1 MLNPYFHNARRGF
14 TLIELLVVIAITAVL
29 IALLLPAVQQA
40 REAARRVQC
49 KNNLKQIG
57 LAVHNYHD
65 TYGMFPPNGAT
76 AQYSYS
82 PQAQLLPF
90 IEQANLQRLID
101 FDQPL
106 IIGSGGPG
114 SSLNPAIADAAR
126 TVVPVF
132 LCPSDGGEPLYI
144 DTAKTPNETFAG
156 GNYMAN
162 AGSGIGW
169 NCYLSRPP
177 SQPNWNGNDGLF
189 WNGSSVRIRDITDGT
204 TSTIAFGETLF
215 GLKNGSTPLV
225 DHRRQT
231 ASGGGGAPRSKDAA
245 ALDAAGAAHPPT
257 ANHGSSRAE
266 SWIRGTAQNV
276 MFNGYLPPNAKRP
289 DVSFHGEGLLSA
301 RSMHAGGVNVAL
313 ADGSVRFAGDSI
325 DLSIYRALFTRAGR
339 EIVSEF

>member
-1 MLNPYFHNARRGF
+1 MTSRKGF
-14 TLIELLVVIAITAVL
+14 TLIELLVVIAIIAVL

-57 LAVHNYHD
+57 LALHNYHD
-65 TYGMFPPNGAT
+65 AHGMFPPNGAT
-76 AQYSYS
+76 SQYSYS

-101 FDQPL
+101 FNQPL

-114 SSLNPAIADAAR
+114 SILNPAIAAAAR

-132 LCPSDGGEPLYI
+132 LCPSDGGEVLYV
-144 DTAKTPNETFAG
+144 DTAKSPNETFAG
-156 GNYMAN
+156 GNYMGN
-162 AGSGIGW
+162 AGSGTGW

-177 SQPNWNGNDGLF
+177 SQPSWNGNDGLF
-189 WNGSSVRIRDITDGT
+189 WNGSSVRIRHITDGT
-204 TSTIAFGETLF
+204 TNTIAFGEALF

-231 ASGGGGAPRSKDAA
+231 AGGGGGAPGSKDAET
-245 ALDAAGAAHPPT
+245 LDAAGAAHPPG
-257 ANHGSSRAE
+257 ANHGSSRGE

-276 MFNGYLPPNAKRP
+276 MFNGYFPPNAKRP
-289 DVSFHGEGLLSA
+289 DVSFHGQGLLSA

-313 ADGSVRFAGDSI
+313 CDGSVRFAADSI
-325 DLSIYRALFTRAGR
+325 DVGIWRALFTRARG
-339 EIVSEF
+339 EVISDF